1 MPNTTLKDLL
11 KEYEQKKLKA
21 ESEFENRKSQI
32 YSKIPKLQ
40 EIDDTINSY
49 ALTQMKEIL
58 HSNSYNNL
66 NFFKDKISS
75 LKKEKENILK
85 ENKINLDS
93 FKPNYECTICNDT
106 GYIYNQNKSS
116 LCNCIKQKLF
126 DIEFNKSNISNIEKE
141 NFSTFNLDLYSN
153 EINFEKYNKKISPRD
168 NILKIKEIAL
178 NFINNFNNPEEKNL
192 LFTGNTGLGKT
203 FLSNCIAS
211 EILKQG
217 KTVLYQT
224 SSNMLDIIIDYKFNK
239 KNISYDIYENILKV
253 DLLIIDDLGTECMN
267 SMKFT
272 ELFNIIN
279 SRLLNQNNHITK
291 TIISTNLTLK
301 DLHDN
306 YDGRIF
312 SRFIGHYNICKFF
325 GEDIRFIKKR
335 INKF

>member
-1 MPNTTLKDLL
+1 MANTTLKDLL

-21 ESEFENRKSQI
+21 ELDFENKKISI
-32 YSKIPKLQ
+32 YSKVPKLK
-40 EIDDTINSY
+40 ELDDTINSY
-49 ALTQMKEIL
+49 ALKEMKSMLIGNS
-58 HSNSYNNL
+58 SNQNL
-66 NFFKDKISS
+66 DFFKQQINS
-75 LKKEKENILK
+75 LKKEKEKLLQDNNIDL
-85 ENKINLDS
+85 NS
-93 FKPNYECTICNDT
+93 FKPIYECPICNDT
-106 GYIYNQNKSS
+106 GYIFKGNKSF
-116 LCNCIKQKLF
+116 LCNCIKQKMF
-126 DIEFNKSNISNIEKE
+126 DIEFNKSNIFNIEKE
-141 NFSTFNLDLYSN
+141 NFSTFNLNFYSD
-153 EINFEKYNKKISPRD
+153 EENFEKYKEKISPRN
-168 NILKIKEIAL
+168 NIIRIKEIAN
-178 NFINNFNNPEEKNL
+178 NFIKNFDNSDEKNL

-203 FLSNCIAS
+203 FLSNCIAA

-224 SSNMLDIIIDYKFNK
+224 APNMLDAIIDYKFE
-239 KNISYDIYENILKV
+239 KNNMSYDIYDNILNV

-312 SRFIGHYNICKFF
+312 SRFIGNYNICKFF
-325 GEDIRFIKKR
+325 GDDIRFIKKR
-335 INKF
+335 N